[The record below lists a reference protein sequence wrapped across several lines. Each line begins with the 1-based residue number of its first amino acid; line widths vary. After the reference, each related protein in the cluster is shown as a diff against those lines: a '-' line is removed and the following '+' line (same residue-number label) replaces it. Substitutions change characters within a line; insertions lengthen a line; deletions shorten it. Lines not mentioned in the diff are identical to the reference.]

1 MEKIILGIDPGTHR
15 LGVGVIKKSGSS
27 MKLVTAETLQA
38 PSKDPLYERLS
49 DLYEKLDLILEQFKP
64 HEVAIE
70 DIFVAENPRSA
81 FQIGIARGV
90 VFALCI
96 KHGIKLFEYA
106 PAQVKQTVTGHGRAD
121 KQQVRKM
128 AGMLVGQTLDA
139 GLDASD
145 AVAIAVCHASQT
157 RLKSLL
163 SC

>member
-15 LGVGVIKKSGSS
+15 MGVGIIKKSGSS
-27 MKLVTAETLQA
+27 VKLVSAETLQA
-38 PSKDPLYERLS
+38 PSKLPLYERLS
-49 DLYEKLDLILEQFKP
+49 DIYEKLDLILEQHRP

-70 DIFVAENPRSA
+70 DIFVGDNPRSA

-96 KHGIKLFEYA
+96 KHGVKVYEYP
-106 PAQVKQTVTGHGRAD
+106 PAKVKQTVTGHGRAD
-121 KQQVRKM
+121 KEQVRKM
-128 AGMLVGQTLDA
+128 VGIMVGSKIES

-145 AVAIAVCHASQT
+145 AVAIAYCHASQT

>member
-27 MKLVTAETLQA
+27 VKLISAETLQA
-38 PSKDPLYERLS
+38 PSKASLYDRLS
-49 DLYEKLDLILEQFKP
+49 DLYEKLDLLLEKFHP

-70 DIFVAENPRSA
+70 DIFVSENPRSA

-106 PAQVKQTVTGHGRAD
+106 PSQVKQTVTGHGRAD
-121 KQQVRKM
+121 KEQVRKM
-128 AGMLVGQTLDA
+128 AGILVGSSLEM

>member
-27 MKLVTAETLQA
+27 FKLISAETLQA
-38 PSKDPLYERLS
+38 PSKASLYDRLS
-49 DLYEKLDLILEQFKP
+49 DIYEKLDLILETHKP

-70 DIFVAENPRSA
+70 DIFVSENPRSA
-81 FQIGIARGV
+81 FQIGIARGL

-96 KHGIKLFEYA
+96 KHGVKLFEYA
-106 PAQVKQTVTGHGRAD
+106 PTQVKQTVTGHGRAD
-121 KQQVRKM
+121 KEQVRKM
-128 AGMLVGQTLDA
+128 AGLLVGSPLET

>member
-15 LGVGVIKKSGSS
+15 LGVGIIKKQGSS
-27 MKLVTAETLQA
+27 VALITAETLRA
-38 PSKDPLYERLS
+38 PSKEPLYDRLA
-49 DLYEKLDLILEQFKP
+49 DLYEKLDLLFEKYNP

-70 DIFVAENPRSA
+70 DIFVADNPRSA
-81 FQIGIARGV
+81 FQIGIARGI

-96 KHGIKLFEYA
+96 KRGIKLFEYA

-121 KQQVRKM
+121 KEQVRKM
-128 AGMLVGQTLDA
+128 AGVLVGSSLDS

-145 AVAIAVCHASQT
+145 AVAIAICHASQT

>member
-15 LGVGVIKKSGSS
+15 MGVGIIKKTGSS
-27 MKLVTAETLQA
+27 VKLVSAETLNA
-38 PSKDPLYERLS
+38 PSQLPLYERLN
-49 DLYEKLDLILEQFKP
+49 DIYEKLDLILEKYHP

-70 DIFVAENPRSA
+70 DVFVGENPRST

-96 KHGIKLFEYA
+96 KHGIKVFEY
-106 PAQVKQTVTGHGRAD
+106 PPTKVKQTVTGHGRAD
-121 KQQVRKM
+121 KEQVRKM
-128 AGMLVGQTLDA
+128 VGIMVGSKIET

-145 AVAIAVCHASQT
+145 AVAIAYCHASQT

>member
-1 MEKIILGIDPGTHR
+1 L
-15 LGVGVIKKSGSS
+15 L
-27 MKLVTAETLQA
+27 
-38 PSKDPLYERLS
+38 
-49 DLYEKLDLILEQFKP
+49 LDKFHP

-70 DIFVAENPRSA
+70 DIFVSENPRSA

-106 PAQVKQTVTGHGRAD
+106 PSQVKQTVTGHGRAD
-121 KQQVRKM
+121 KEQVRKM
-128 AGMLVGQTLDA
+128 AGILVGSPLEM

>member
-15 LGVGVIKKSGSS
+15 LGVGCIQKSGTSL
-27 MKLVTAETLQA
+27 KLLGLETLQA
-38 PSKDPLYERLS
+38 PKAELYDRLS
-49 DLYEKLDLILEQFKP
+49 HIHEKLDQIFEKYRP

-70 DIFVAENPRSA
+70 DIFVSENPRSA
-81 FQIGIARGV
+81 FQIGIARGL

-96 KHGIKLFEYA
+96 KYGIRIFEYS
-106 PAQVKQTVTGHGRAD
+106 PAKVKQTVTGHGRAD
-121 KQQVRKM
+121 KKQVRKM
-128 AGMLVGQTLDA
+128 AGILVGSQINE

-145 AVAIAVCHASQT
+145 AVAIAICHASQT

>member
-1 MEKIILGIDPGTHR
+1 MDKIILGIDPGTHR
-15 LGVGVIKKSGSS
+15 LGVGCINKSGSS
-27 MKLVTAETLQA
+27 LKLIAAETLQA
-38 PSKDPLYERLS
+38 PSKATLYDRLT
-49 DLYEKLDLILEQFKP
+49 DLYEKLDLLLDKYKP

-70 DIFVAENPRSA
+70 DIFVSENPRSA
-81 FQIGIARGV
+81 FQIGVARGV

-96 KHGIKLFEYA
+96 KHRIKVFEYA
-106 PAQVKQTVTGHGRAD
+106 PTKVKQTVTGHGRAD
-121 KQQVRKM
+121 KEQVRKM
-128 AGMLVGQTLDA
+128 VGILVGASIDS

>member
-1 MEKIILGIDPGTHR
+1 MDKIILGIDPGTHR

-27 MKLVTAETLQA
+27 VKLVAAETLQA
-38 PSKDPLYERLS
+38 PAKAELYDRLS
-49 DLYEKLDLILEQFKP
+49 DIYEKLDLLIEKFRP
-64 HEVAIE
+64 DEVAIE
-70 DIFVAENPRSA
+70 DIFVSENPRSA
-81 FQIGIARGV
+81 FQIGVARGL

-96 KHGIKLFEYA
+96 KHGVRLFEYA
-106 PAQVKQTVTGHGRAD
+106 PAKVKQTVTGHGRAD
-121 KQQVRKM
+121 KEQVRKM
-128 AGMLVGQTLDA
+128 AGILVGSNLEI

>member
-15 LGVGVIKKSGSS
+15 LGVGIIKKSAGAL
-27 MKLVTAETLQA
+27 KLISAETLQA
-38 PSKDPLYERLS
+38 PSKAELYERLS
-49 DLYEKLDLILEQFKP
+49 DLYEKLEFMFEKYRP

-70 DIFVAENPRSA
+70 DTFVGDNPRSA

-96 KHGIKLFEYA
+96 KYGIKIFEYA
-106 PAQVKQTVTGHGRAD
+106 PAKVKQTVTGHGRAD
-121 KQQVRKM
+121 KEQVRKM
-128 AGMLVGQTLDA
+128 AEVLVGSKLDG

-145 AVAIAVCHASQT
+145 AVAIAVCHAHQT